1 MRLKRLS
8 AILQVFLAFAVLI
21 QISNARIQPSPI
33 PNVPT
38 VPPSTVTP
46 GYCPNQYSINA
57 IAPWYC
63 SQIDQ
68 AAYKTFAEWEPV
80 LLLAVLFSFMIAAL
94 IFMIGVAAR
103 NKKIVNYGIG
113 EFYEAGASLIFV
125 VFFMLIAALI
135 FGILPGLYIGV
146 DPYNTSLTYIYNTI
160 NATQELLKAL
170 YNPAMVAYFYTSINI
185 NVETLATATT
195 IINYLAPAL
204 EVLFIVPATA
214 LSTLLVEGLM
224 VLYAEFYLIMFAMYA
239 SIPIL
244 LIPGVFLRSILPT
257 RGVGGLLIGAAIGF
271 YFILPTLFSI
281 AFFFTSKGTMQ
292 AFVAATAQ
300 LNSIAQGSDAITN
313 GAVPNGPNSI
323 PQEINAIKSAM
334 GSFWISVIFY
344 PALILA
350 LTYFSITTIADLLG
364 GMAMSTGALARV

>member
-38 VPPSTVTP
+38 VPPSTVTLS
-46 GYCPNQYSINA
+46 YCPNQYSINA

-68 AAYKTFAEWEPV
+68 AAYKTFAEWEPI

-94 IFMIGVAAR
+94 IFIIGVAAR

-323 PQEINAIKSAM
+323 PQEINVIKSAM

>member
-38 VPPSTVTP
+38 VPPSTVTLS
-46 GYCPNQYSINA
+46 YCPNQYSINA

-68 AAYKTFAEWEPV
+68 AAYKTFAEWEPI

-94 IFMIGVAAR
+94 IFIIGVAAR

>member
-1 MRLKRLS
+1 
-8 AILQVFLAFAVLI
+8 
-21 QISNARIQPSPI
+21 
-33 PNVPT
+33 
-38 VPPSTVTP
+38 
-46 GYCPNQYSINA
+46 YCPNQYSINA

-68 AAYKTFAEWEPV
+68 AAYKTFAEWEPI

-94 IFMIGVAAR
+94 IFIIGVAAR

-125 VFFMLIAALI
+125 VFFMLIVALI